1 MPGFSILTVFL
12 IYRACLMCRALYF
25 VFAEILTILLVYR
38 RVVHKN
44 ALLTAFEKCLTV
56 FPVYSV
62 KLNYREIFA
71 QTRLS
76 GVS

>member
-1 MPGFSILTVFL
+1 
-12 IYRACLMCRALYF
+12 MCRALYF